1 MTMMWPLP
9 VEGKLLDVA
18 ARVAQLTG
26 FVSDA
31 ARDGL
36 PAHELERGLWQ
47 SLLQLGHDLQAT
59 YFARLNMDSSQ
70 FGALCDQRG

>member
-26 FVSDA
+26 FVTDA
-31 ARDGL
+31 ARDSL
-36 PAHELERGLWQ
+36 PAHEL
-47 SLLQLGHDLQAT
+47 
-59 YFARLNMDSSQ
+59 
-70 FGALCDQRG
+70 